1 MPVYCLLPSSPLEFL
16 ASARLKMGQ
25 VKDPGVTGEMCVSRK
40 NRRMKVEENL
50 RRNRAVDNK
59 VFFMGI
65 ITFFLYFHL
74 GMFFVIFVIVID
86 WYTNFNSCS
95 P

>member
-1 MPVYCLLPSSPLEFL
+1 MPVVLVVGAAPLEFL

-59 VFFMGI
+59 VFYG
-65 ITFFLYFHL
+65 YNN
-74 GMFFVIFVIVID
+74 IFSLFSLRYVFRD
-86 WYTNFNSCS
+86 FCNSHRLVYKFQ
-95 P
+95 